1 MAIIAISGKIGSGK
15 DTVGSIIQ
23 YLSVDRVR
31 RGVFYETW
39 MSDFYAPGR
48 RNGGWEIKKFAYKL
62 KQVVSLL
69 TGCKVEDLENQE
81 FKNKPLGLEWST
93 YIGTSATSPD
103 VTKQSPVYENI
114 TYRTML
120 QKVGTEAIRN
130 NVHENAWVN
139 ALFADYLP
147 KYHGGIDLAVNSTAP
162 SDVQVFV
169 GHPKWII
176 TDMRFPNELE
186 AVKKHGGIT
195 IRINR
200 QKEKI
205 NVGND
210 TFKHVL
216 NETKNFGIQEH
227 PSETALDNAEFDYVI
242 ENDGT
247 IEELIEKVKD
257 ILIKEKLILG

>member
-1 MAIIAISGKIGSGK
+1 MAVIGISGKIGSGK

-23 YLSVDRVR
+23 YLAIDKIRH
-31 RGVFYETW
+31 GVSYETW
-39 MSDFYAPGR
+39 MTDFYSPGR

-69 TGCKVEDLENQE
+69 TGCKVEDLEDQG
-81 FKNKPLGLEWST
+81 FKNQYLSSEWNIDAILFGSIET
-93 YIGTSATSPD
+93 GFKSPGTELVPM
-103 VTKQSPVYENI
+103 
-114 TYRTML
+114 TYRHML

-147 KYHGGIDLAVNSTAP
+147 KYHGGIDPAVGSTTP

-186 AVKKHGGIT
+186 AVKKHKGIT

-200 QKEKI
+200 SLQKT
-205 NVGND
+205 N
-210 TFKHVL
+210 
-216 NETKNFGIQEH
+216 NETVDFVAQHYRNNH
-227 PSETALDNAEFDYVI
+227 PSETALDNAEFDYVV

-247 IEELIEKVKD
+247 IEELIEKIKD
-257 ILIKEKLILG
+257 ILVKEKLILG

>member
-1 MAIIAISGKIGSGK
+1 MAVIGISGKIGSGK

-23 YLSVDRVR
+23 YLAIDKIRH
-31 RGVFYETW
+31 GVSYETW
-39 MSDFYAPGR
+39 MIDFYSPGR

-62 KQVVSLL
+62 KEVISLL
-69 TGCKVEDLENQE
+69 TGCKVEDLEDQD

-93 YIGTSATSPD
+93 CIGTSPTGPD
-103 VTKQSPVYENI
+103 LTKQSPVYESM

-147 KYHGGIDLAVNSTAP
+147 KYHGGIDPAVGSTTP

-186 AVKKHGGIT
+186 AVKKHKGIT

-200 QKEKI
+200 SLQKT
-205 NVGND
+205 N
-210 TFKHVL
+210 
-216 NETKNFGIQEH
+216 NETVDFVAQHYRNNH

-257 ILIKEKLILG
+257 VLIKEKIILG